1 MFIVF
6 YCIWSK
12 VCYGLIWWFL
22 GVCRVQDQIKA
33 QFVANAV
40 QVEMQRRHLYTTH
53 HVAKATNVAVTY
65 RAKHE
70 IIDTD
75 MG

>member
-1 MFIVF
+1 
-6 YCIWSK
+6 
-12 VCYGLIWWFL
+12 L
-22 GVCRVQDQIKA
+22 GVCRVQDQTNV

-53 HVAKATNVAVTY
+53 HAAKAVNVTAAY
-65 RAKHE
+65 RAKHW
-70 IIDTD
+70 IVDND